1 MHICIEVWYL
11 YKYINHVSLC
21 FKGNNWSSQQQQ
33 QQYHQPA
40 EYTAG
45 ADIKQLAEYSASL
58 YAQTPEEHASYV
70 QYYTMY
76 YQQQA
81 QVLDMTSAIYFEHL
95 KDMLIFPHLSF
106 I

>member
-1 MHICIEVWYL
+1 MITVGL
-11 YKYINHVSLC
+11 LFSFMFL
-21 FKGNNWSSQQQQ
+21 GNNWSGQQQQ

-81 QVLDMTSAIYFEHL
+81 QVNTWLKLVFNYLDTFNL
-95 KDMLIFPHLSF
+95 NCLWKL
-106 I
+106 

>member
-1 MHICIEVWYL
+1 MH
-11 YKYINHVSLC
+11 
-21 FKGNNWSSQQQQ
+21 KGNSWSSHHQQ

-45 ADIKQLAEYSASL
+45 ADIKQLAEYSASI

-70 QYYTMY
+70 QYYTIY

-81 QVLDMTSAIYFEHL
+81 QVTPPPLFYPHIIPWLTYLHVCVVYAFKNINEHFV
-95 KDMLIFPHLSF
+95 KSPKKM
-106 I
+106 

>member
-1 MHICIEVWYL
+1 MLDLHYKLHITASLFPKL
-11 YKYINHVSLC
+11 YDI
-21 FKGNNWSSQQQQ
+21 FGGFTGNNWSSQQQQ

-81 QVLDMTSAIYFEHL
+81 QVL
-95 KDMLIFPHLSF
+95 F
-106 I
+106 IMS

>member
-1 MHICIEVWYL
+1 MKNGNLDLIV
-11 YKYINHVSLC
+11 
-21 FKGNNWSSQQQQ
+21 GNNWSAQQQQQ

-81 QVLDMTSAIYFEHL
+81 QVQM
-95 KDMLIFPHLSF
+95 IFQ
-106 I
+106 

>member
-1 MHICIEVWYL
+1 MYVELKCI
-11 YKYINHVSLC
+11 SLQEKNSKLTSLNLPYNAVLIDPLRNKC
-21 FKGNNWSSQQQQ
+21 VELTFTGNSWSSQQQ

-81 QVLDMTSAIYFEHL
+81 QVR
-95 KDMLIFPHLSF
+95 
-106 I
+106 

>member
-1 MHICIEVWYL
+1 MIIFFL
-11 YKYINHVSLC
+11 SS
-21 FKGNNWSSQQQQ
+21 GNNWSGQQQQ

-81 QVLDMTSAIYFEHL
+81 QVIGKKHVFGHL
-95 KDMLIFPHLSF
+95 
-106 I
+106 